1 MTTKPVTEEVAPEV
15 KLVIIQQERTL
26 WMNTREMMSIR
37 YRVSKRMNN
46 KEGME
51 SAEKELTNCETALD
65 ELQKILEELQA
76 KPEAS
81 EK

>member
-1 MTTKPVTEEVAPEV
+1 MTTKPVSEEVAPEV

-37 YRVSKRMNN
+37 YRVSKRMNS